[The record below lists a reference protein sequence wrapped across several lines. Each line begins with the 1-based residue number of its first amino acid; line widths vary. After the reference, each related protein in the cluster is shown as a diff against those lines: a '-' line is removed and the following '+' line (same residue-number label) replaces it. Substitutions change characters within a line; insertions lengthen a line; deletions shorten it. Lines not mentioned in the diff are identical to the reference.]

1 MGRYCSY
8 PGISNLNQREVFT
21 IWNGHPVAKEDFA
34 DHLVFFFGRTQPEPE
49 VIYLKHVEQQKQ
61 QTKKEEV
68 VEKFGAPSFLTPLRD
83 QAINE
88 GERIHFEA
96 KISPIGDPT
105 MKVEW
110 YFNGAAIPASK

>member
-1 MGRYCSY
+1 M
-8 PGISNLNQREVFT
+8 
-21 IWNGHPVAKEDFA
+21 
-34 DHLVFFFGRTQPEPE
+34 
-49 VIYLKHVEQQKQ
+49 IYLKHVEQQKQ
-61 QTKKEEV
+61 QQKKEEV

-83 QAINE
+83 QMINE

>member
-1 MGRYCSY
+1 M
-8 PGISNLNQREVFT
+8 LNYDIF
-21 IWNGHPVAKEDFA
+21 
-34 DHLVFFFGRTQPEPE
+34 HLICRTQPEPE

-96 KISPIGDPT
+96 KISPLGDPS

-110 YFNGAAIPASK
+110 YFNGAAIPASKWRKRVQNEK

>member
-1 MGRYCSY
+1 MYSFFPQKHKYVSQDHC
-8 PGISNLNQREVFT
+8 
-21 IWNGHPVAKEDFA
+21 A
-34 DHLVFFFGRTQPEPE
+34 DRLFLYLRRTQPEPE

-61 QTKKEEV
+61 QQKKEEV

-83 QAINE
+83 QMINE